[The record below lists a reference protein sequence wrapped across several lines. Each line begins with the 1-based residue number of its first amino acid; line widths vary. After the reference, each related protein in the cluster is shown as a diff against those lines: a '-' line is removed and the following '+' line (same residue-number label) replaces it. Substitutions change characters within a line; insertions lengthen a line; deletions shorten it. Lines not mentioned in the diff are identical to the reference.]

1 MLHLRKYHQSS
12 TRPASYKVTSLDEMR
27 SRAFSSGDSRREV
40 AVSWSEHEQKF
51 GGSDQENTRNYARNG
66 KAHRSTAANNNSNP
80 DASTA
85 EESMNT
91 MDPYTTE
98 IVRVLFGPTIGAV
111 LADCSCTYKRTT
123 GRLYVATN
131 ALCFYSNIFSSES
144 KYIFWFAQMAEV
156 TKIKNSGVCI
166 SMKTNANGTADN
178 AHQQLLRHNFRSFR
192 DRDAVYQIISRL
204 RLASPSSAIA
214 GIPKATRPPPGR
226 ATTFD
231 AASLRLLF
239 PESQEVVG
247 GDADITSSRLLTK
260 SLSSISES
268 SSFNKWSKKP
278 KVSRRGR
285 KNHRRIRSQS
295 VDSFDVRRRADTGGS
310 GSTAEGGSDL
320 DSSDDEGHPNDT
332 CNNTDDICTSSR
344 GEGDEVV
351 EDPGRSWLELKE
363 QRLKE
368 TVLDSINLSCSLD
381 EFYEKFIAND
391 CRHSFGSFQKSV
403 IGDFE
408 LEVKEWEKSKD
419 STATNCSR
427 RTITF
432 RHPLKHKLGPK
443 DASMEKRQQLHLIS
457 GHGILLKSCTYG
469 KGFPAADAFH
479 VEDMW
484 IIESCN
490 ADADESGRRGSGVS
504 MSVSFQIQ
512 YSKSTM
518 FKKMIDVNTK
528 QEYTQMY
535 DKYMDMVTSALGGEE
550 KPGAAVAEKKI
561 EDETPKVV
569 LETSTAETP
578 LLRMITL
585 FAIAMI
591 SIWVLAYYISVL
603 RSRIA
608 SLEEQMGE
616 MRQNM
621 LVLQELMA
629 TANDNYSPSSEA
641 PLLTLL

>member
-1 MLHLRKYHQSS
+1 
-12 TRPASYKVTSLDEMR
+12 MR

-40 AVSWSEHEQKF
+40 AVSWSENEQKF
-51 GGSDQENTRNYARNG
+51 GGSDQENNSNTRNARNS
-66 KAHRSTAANNNSNP
+66 KAPRSTAANNSNS
-80 DASTA
+80 DASTV
-85 EESMNT
+85 EETMNT
-91 MDPYTTE
+91 TDLYTTE

-111 LADCSCTYKRTT
+111 LADYSCTYKRTT

-131 ALCFYSNIFSSES
+131 ALCFYSNLFSSES
-144 KYIFWFAQMAEV
+144 KYIFWFAEVADV
-156 TKIKNSGVCI
+156 TKIKSSGVCI
-166 SMKTNANGTADN
+166 GMRTNTNGTADN
-178 AHQQLLRHNFRSFR
+178 AQQQLLRHNFRSFR

-239 PESQEVVG
+239 PESQEVHVAG
-247 GDADITSSRLLTK
+247 GNVANTSSSSRLLTK

-278 KVSRRGR
+278 KVSRKGR
-285 KNHRRIRSQS
+285 KKHKRIRSQS
-295 VDSFDVRRRADTGGS
+295 VDSLDVRGRADTGES
-310 GSTAEGGSDL
+310 GSTAEDGSDL
-320 DSSDDEGHPNDT
+320 DSSDDEGHPND
-332 CNNTDDICTSSR
+332 NNTGDEYTSSR

-351 EDPGRSWLELKE
+351 DDPGQSWLNLKE

-368 TVLDSINLSCSLD
+368 TVLENIHLPCSL
-381 EFYEKFIAND
+381 EIFYENFIAND
-391 CRHSFGSFQKSV
+391 CPHSFGSFQRSV

-408 LEVKEWEKSKD
+408 LEVKKWEKSKD
-419 STATNCSR
+419 STATKCSR

-443 DASMEKRQQLHLIS
+443 DASMEKRQQLHLIP
-457 GHGILLKSCTYG
+457 GHGILLKTCTYG

-479 VEDMW
+479 VEDVW
-484 IIESCN
+484 IIEPCN
-490 ADADESGRRGSGVS
+490 VDADESGRRGNGVS
-504 MSVSFQIQ
+504 MSVFFQIQ
-512 YSKSTM
+512 YSKSTI

-535 DKYMDMVTSALGGEE
+535 DKYMHMVTSALGGET

-561 EDETPKVV
+561 EDETPKVI

-578 LLRMITL
+578 LLRMIIL
-585 FAIAMI
+585 FAIAMM
-591 SIWVLAYYISVL
+591 SILVLAYYISVL

-629 TANDNYSPSSEA
+629 SANDNHSPSSEA

>member
-1 MLHLRKYHQSS
+1 MLHVRKYHQSS
-12 TRPASYKVTSLDEMR
+12 TRPASYKGYLSLSLSLSEMR

-51 GGSDQENTRNYARNG
+51 GGSGQEILQESNNNTRNAQNS
-66 KAHRSTAANNNSNP
+66 KAHRSTAANNSNP

-85 EESMNT
+85 DETTNT
-91 MDPYTTE
+91 TDPYTTE

-111 LADCSCTYKRTT
+111 LADYSCTYKRTT
-123 GRLYVATN
+123 GRLYVATD

-144 KYIFWFAQMAEV
+144 KNIFWFAEMAEV
-156 TKIKNSGVCI
+156 TKIKSSGVCI
-166 SMKTNANGTADN
+166 GMKAKANGTADN
-178 AHQQLLRHNFRSFR
+178 AQQQQLLRHNFRSFR
-192 DRDAVYQIISRL
+192 DRDAVYQIIISRL

-247 GDADITSSRLLTK
+247 GDADITSSSSRLLTK

-268 SSFNKWSKKP
+268 SSFSKWSKKP

-285 KNHRRIRSQS
+285 KKHRRIRSQS

-351 EDPGRSWLELKE
+351 EDPGRSWLKLKE

-368 TVLDSINLSCSLD
+368 TVLDSIHLPCSLD

-391 CRHSFGSFQKSV
+391 CPHSFGSFQKSV

-419 STATNCSR
+419 STATACSR

-443 DASMEKRQQLHLIS
+443 DASMEKRQQLHLIP

-484 IIESCN
+484 IIEPCN
-490 ADADESGRRGSGVS
+490 ADADESGRRSSGVS

-535 DKYMDMVTSALGGEE
+535 DKYMGMVTSALGGEA

-578 LLRMITL
+578 PLRMIIL
-585 FAIAMI
+585 IAMM
-591 SIWVLAYYISVL
+591 SILVLAYYVSVL
-603 RSRIA
+603 GSRIA

-616 MRQNM
+616 MRDKTCLCCRN
-621 LVLQELMA
+621 
-629 TANDNYSPSSEA
+629 
-641 PLLTLL
+641 

>member
-1 MLHLRKYHQSS
+1 
-12 TRPASYKVTSLDEMR
+12 MR

-40 AVSWSEHEQKF
+40 AVSWLEHEQKF
-51 GGSDQENTRNYARNG
+51 GGSDQENNNTRNARND
-66 KAHRSTAANNNSNP
+66 KAPRSTAANHSNS

-85 EESMNT
+85 EEPTNT
-91 MDPYTTE
+91 MDDLYTTE

-111 LADCSCTYKRTT
+111 LADYSCTYKRTT
-123 GRLYVATN
+123 GRLYVAKN
-131 ALCFYSNIFSSES
+131 ALCFYSNLFSSES
-144 KYIFWFAQMAEV
+144 KYIFWFAEMVEV
-156 TKIKNSGVCI
+156 TKIKSSGVCI
-166 SMKTNANGTADN
+166 GMTNANGTADN
-178 AHQQLLRHNFRSFR
+178 AQQQQQVLRHNFRSFR
-192 DRDAVYQIISRL
+192 DRDAVHQIISRL

-239 PESQEVVG
+239 PESQEQVVG
-247 GDADITSSRLLTK
+247 GDAAITSSSSRLLTK

-278 KVSRRGR
+278 KVSRRRR
-285 KNHRRIRSQS
+285 KEHTSRRIRSQS
-295 VDSFDVRRRADTGGS
+295 VDSFDVRRRADTGES

-320 DSSDDEGHPNDT
+320 DSSDDEGHSNDNNAGDNYT
-332 CNNTDDICTSSR
+332 CSR
-344 GEGDEVV
+344 GEGNEVV
-351 EDPGRSWLELKE
+351 EDPGRSWMKLKE

-368 TVLDSINLSCSLD
+368 TVLDSIHLPCSLD

-391 CRHSFGSFQKSV
+391 SPHSFGSFQKSA

-408 LEVKEWEKSKD
+408 LEVEKWEKNRGG
-419 STATNCSR
+419 TAANSR
-427 RTITF
+427 KRTITF

-443 DASMEKRQQLHLIS
+443 DARMEKRQQLHLVP

-484 IIESCN
+484 IIESCIT
-490 ADADESGRRGSGVS
+490 DADESGSGVS
-504 MSVSFQIQ
+504 MSVFFQIQ

-535 DKYMDMVTSALGGEE
+535 VKYMDMVKSALGGET
-550 KPGAAVAEKKI
+550 KTGATAAAEKKI
-561 EDETPKVV
+561 EDETPKAV
-569 LETSTAETP
+569 LETSTPETP
-578 LLRMITL
+578 LLRMIIL
-585 FAIAMI
+585 CAIAMI
-591 SIWVLAYYISVL
+591 SILVLAYYISVL

-621 LVLQELMA
+621 IVLQELMA
-629 TANDNYSPSSEA
+629 TANDNHSPSSEA

>member
-1 MLHLRKYHQSS
+1 
-12 TRPASYKVTSLDEMR
+12 MR
-27 SRAFSSGDSRREV
+27 SRAFSSGDTRREV
-40 AVSWSEHEQKF
+40 AVSWSAEHEQKF
-51 GGSDQENTRNYARNG
+51 GGSDQENNSNTRNARNS
-66 KAHRSTAANNNSNP
+66 KAHRSTAANNSNS

-85 EESMNT
+85 EEPMNT
-91 MDPYTTE
+91 TDLYTTE

-111 LADCSCTYKRTT
+111 VADYSCTYKAKS
-123 GRLYVATN
+123 GRLYVSTN
-131 ALCFYSNIFSSES
+131 ALCYYSNLFSSES
-144 KYIFWFAQMAEV
+144 KYILWFAEMVEV
-156 TKIKNSGVCI
+156 TRIKSSGVCI
-166 SMKTNANGTADN
+166 GMKTNTNGTAGD
-178 AHQQLLRHNFRSFR
+178 AQQQQLLRHNFRSFR
-192 DRDAVYQIISRL
+192 DRDAVYHIINRL

-214 GIPKATRPPPGR
+214 GIPQAIRRPPGR

-239 PESQEVVG
+239 PESQDAGG
-247 GDADITSSRLLTK
+247 GDAATTSSSSRLLTK

-278 KVSRRGR
+278 KVTRRGR
-285 KNHRRIRSQS
+285 KKHRRIRSQS
-295 VDSFDVRRRADTGGS
+295 VDSFDVRRRADTGES
-310 GSTAEGGSDL
+310 GSTAEGGLDV
-320 DSSDDEGHPNDT
+320 DSSDDDEGHSNDNDVGDNDT
-332 CNNTDDICTSSR
+332 CSR
-344 GEGDEVV
+344 AERDEAV
-351 EDPGRSWLELKE
+351 ENLAQYWLNLKE

-368 TVLDSINLSCSLD
+368 TVLHEIHLPCSLD
-381 EFYEKFIAND
+381 EFYEQFIAND
-391 CRHSFGSFQKSV
+391 CPHSFGSFQKST

-408 LEVKEWEKSKD
+408 LEVKKWEKNKES
-419 STATNCSR
+419 SATNSSNR
-427 RTITF
+427 IITF

-443 DASMEKRQQLHLIS
+443 DASMEKRQQLHLIP

-484 IIESCN
+484 IIEPRN
-490 ADADESGRRGSGVS
+490 ADESGRRGSGSGIS
-504 MSVSFQIQ
+504 MSVFFQIQ

-518 FKKMIDVNTK
+518 FKKMIDASTK

-535 DKYMDMVTSALGGEE
+535 DKYVDMVTSALGGEI
-550 KPGAAVAEKKI
+550 KPGAAGAEKKI

-578 LLRMITL
+578 LLRMVIL
-585 FAIAMI
+585 FAIAMM
-591 SIWVLAYYISVL
+591 SILVLAYYISVL

-621 LVLQELMA
+621 LVLRELMA
-629 TANDNYSPSSEA
+629 AANDNHSPSSEA